1 MGVREARGALRVRR
15 HLRWQR
21 LVMALLL
28 FVLGACTSSAD
39 EPSAAGPT
47 PRVTVEP
54 ESSRFDAPVE
64 VAVEGLL
71 PEEAVTVTTT
81 SRDARGV
88 EFVSEVEFVA
98 DEDGSLELA
107 TAEAVGGSYQGVD
120 PMGFITS
127 MTARDHSAYLW
138 LKDDNSFTIEVS
150 QGKRRV
156 EAEFHRQAP
165 FASAFH
171 RGSPSDSEIG
181 LLGLDPDGFVGSY
194 FPPPT
199 PNGTPAA
206 ALLMLGGSEGG
217 KCCRLEATT
226 LAGLGIPVLTIA
238 YHSQPGLPESVSAI
252 PLEYFEVALGWL
264 VDQPEVDPTKVF
276 LYGYSR
282 GSEAALL
289 TALRRPDLVTGGVI
303 VTAPSNVA
311 VCGIPGCRGPAW
323 TADGEPVPYTR
334 RLNTPAPTDEPAAV
348 IPVEKLTVPLLAA
361 CGGVDLV
368 WASCRY
374 SDAMRARLD
383 EAQHPVPY
391 DVIEYPEAGHGI
403 TFLLPYQPGGP
414 DQNRGRG
421 RTDHANQ
428 HARADLWPRVL
439 ELLGI

>member
-1 MGVREARGALRVRR
+1 MRMREARGALRARGR
-15 HLRWQR
+15 MGWQR

-28 FVLGACTSSAD
+28 CLVGACSSSP
-39 EPSAAGPT
+39 EAGPT
-47 PRVTVEP
+47 PRVSIEP
-54 ESSRFDAPVE
+54 ESSRFDTPVG

-71 PEEAVTVTTT
+71 PEESVTVRTT

-98 DEDGSLELA
+98 DEDGNLELA

-150 QGKRRV
+150 QGKGRV
-156 EAEFHRQAP
+156 EAEFQRRAP

-171 RGSPSDSEIG
+171 RGGSYASEVG
-181 LLGLDPDGFVGSY
+181 LLSLDPDGFVGSY
-194 FPPPT
+194 FRPPT

-206 ALLMLGGSEGG
+206 AVLMFGGSEGG

-238 YHSQPGLPESVSAI
+238 YHGQPGLPESVSAI
-252 PLEYFEVALGWL
+252 PLEYFELALEWL

-276 LYGYSR
+276 LYGASR

-311 VCGIPGCRGPAW
+311 VCDIPGCRGPAW
-323 TADGEPVPYTR
+323 TADGEAVPYTR

-361 CGGVDLV
+361 CGGVDRI
-368 WASCRY
+368 WPSCRY

-383 EAQHPVPY
+383 EAQHPAPY
-391 DVIEYPEAGHGI
+391 DIIEYPEAGHGI
-403 TFLLPYQPGGP
+403 TFLLPYQPGLP